1 MGEKSE
7 KIRPGSRT
15 DWFVHEVNNALLP
28 IVVLRQEPLNIDP
41 EDGKKTLEAFL
52 ENVKRKDLIWSTQGP
67 LTDDEMISFAEKL
80 LRVPW
85 IPRQFDAIIEM
96 RDQFFG
102 RIEDAS

>member
-1 MGEKSE
+1 MGDKAE

-28 IVVLRQEPLNIDP
+28 IVVLRQEPLNVDP
-41 EDGKKTLEAFL
+41 EEGKKTLKAFL

-96 RDQFFG
+96 RDQLFD